1 MEMNLMTCLELGNH
15 SAKKSFGF
23 KETVSKRNSPDKNL
37 AKPDCLS
44 DSISVGL
51 GRP

>member
-1 MEMNLMTCLELGNH
+1 MSYMTHIELGNH
-15 SAKKSFGF
+15 QALKSFGF
-23 KETVSKRNSPDKNL
+23 KVTVEQRNSHDKNL

-44 DSISVGL
+44 CSISVGL